1 MRIQTALITG
11 ASSGIGEEL
20 AELFAR
26 DKTNL
31 ILVARSGDKLEALAD
46 RLRQAHGIAA
56 HVITSDLSQPGASQK
71 LFDQV
76 ADLPQTVDC
85 LVNNAGFGG
94 MGYFDQVPLQT
105 YSSMMQVN
113 VLALTELTRL
123 FIPGMVSRRFG
134 RILNVGSTASFQPGP
149 NSAVYYATKAYVRS
163 FSEGLQT
170 ELSGTGVT
178 VTCLCP
184 GPTKTNFGQHADM
197 DQTPVFR
204 FLAMDVKPVALAGYR
219 ATLAGRTLV
228 VPGLANK
235 VLQFSSKFSH
245 WGGVKQV
252 MKHIMQPLP
261 PRNT

>member
-26 DKTNL
+26 DKTNV
-31 ILVARSGDKLEALAD
+31 ILVARSGDKLQTLAT
-46 RLRQAHGIAA
+46 RLQQTYGIRAD
-56 HVITSDLSQPGASQK
+56 VFTSDLSQPGAAQA

-76 ADLPQTVDC
+76 TAAGLSVDC

-94 MGYFDQVPLQT
+94 MGYFDQMPLET
-105 YSSMMQVN
+105 HSRMILVN

-123 FIPGMVSRRFG
+123 FIPGMVARRAG
-134 RILNVGSTASFQPGP
+134 RILNIGSTASFQPGP

-228 VPGLANK
+228 VPGIANK
-235 VLQFSSKFSH
+235 LLQLSSKYSH
-245 WGGVKQV
+245 WGIVKQV

-261 PRNT
+261 PR